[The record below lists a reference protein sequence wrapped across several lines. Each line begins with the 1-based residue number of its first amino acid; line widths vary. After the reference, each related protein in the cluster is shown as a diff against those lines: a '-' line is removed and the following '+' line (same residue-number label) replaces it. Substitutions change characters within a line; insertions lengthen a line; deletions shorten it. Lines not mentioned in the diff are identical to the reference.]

1 MTNELLPKIEYVKVD
16 GLFGSLNHIIP
27 LHSEG
32 VSIIHGPNGCGK
44 TTVLRLM
51 SSLINWEFRAL
62 KSTPF
67 KLFEMGLAGGRVVRL
82 SKHSEPI
89 TGTSEI
95 VQSQAKFANAPS
107 AEDLFSGG
115 DDGESL
121 CLELFEG
128 GKRLKFETLN
138 SSSPESFY
146 EKLLA
151 DPSIVR
157 KWRPTFRQVAPRVWR
172 DSENDLR
179 YSALEMAQIL
189 HDHMVTI
196 PEWFVSAIQGIE
208 VGFINAQRLLD
219 VSRQHGASRGDE
231 KPSVRQFVEI
241 YSDDIKLRI
250 NEALNTSAVIS
261 QRRERSFPER
271 MLNKQYVGAANNVA
285 IISEYAKLQD
295 RFAKLAETGLQEE
308 IPLIKL
314 QSTKLN
320 PTERRVLALYLE
332 DLNEKLNVFS
342 ELQDQIDAFKR
353 IVGTK
358 FRRKS
363 LTIDRNLGFAIKDG
377 QGKPLSPS
385 TLSSGEQH
393 QIVMFYDLIFSKKSN
408 LLFLIDEPEISLHVE
423 WQRQFLVDLEK
434 ISKLKGHQFL
444 IATHSPQVIGA
455 RRDIAIALDGGVVIE
470 STPSKSGDMQNPN
483 KIDA

>member
-1 MTNELLPKIEYVKVD
+1 MVDEILRKIEYVKVD
-16 GLFGSLNHIIP
+16 GLFGSLNHYIP
-27 LHSEG
+27 LHSAG

-51 SSLINWEFRAL
+51 SSLIHWEFRTL

-67 KLFEMGLAGGRVVRL
+67 KVFELGLSGKRAVRL
-82 SKHSEPI
+82 SKRDVITENATDNIQSKTNFAKIPSSE
-89 TGTSEI
+89 E
-95 VQSQAKFANAPS
+95 
-107 AEDLFSGG
+107 LFSGV
-115 DDGESL
+115 DDDESM

-128 GKRLKFETLN
+128 GRRLKSETLK
-138 SSSPESFY
+138 SSSPENFY
-146 EKLLA
+146 EKLLL
-151 DPSIVR
+151 DSSIIK
-157 KWRPTFRQVAPRVWR
+157 KWRPTLRQVAPRAWR
-172 DSENDLR
+172 DTETDVR
-179 YSALEMAQIL
+179 YSTLEIAQIL

-196 PEWFVSAIQGIE
+196 PVWFVEALQGIE

-219 VSRQHGASRGDE
+219 VSRQHGNTKGEE

-241 YSDDIKLRI
+241 YSEDIKLRI

-271 MLNKQYVGAANNVA
+271 MLNKQYGGAVKNAA

-295 RFAKLAETGLQEE
+295 RFSKLAETGLQEE

-353 IVGTK
+353 IVGKK

-363 LTIDRNLGFAIKDG
+363 LTIDRNLGFAIKDD

-393 QIVMFYDLIFSKKSN
+393 QIVMFYDLVFSKKSA

-455 RRDIAIALDGGVVIE
+455 RRDIAVPLDGGVIIE
-470 STPSKSGDMQNPN
+470 STLSKSGDAQKTNE
-483 KIDA
+483 ISG